1 MATLGGKSW
10 GAAESLPDNQANEC
24 TMDDQTAYALNALVQ
39 RHYNVGRIVRFR
51 PVQRGRQCESYELL
65 TAGGHE
71 YTLQVYLPE
80 FTQELLDRTAAVLEL
95 MSQNGFPVGC
105 PVGLKQQDGLIACA
119 GPQNRLML
127 LLDMLHGQ
135 SLPVEQ
141 WSEQDLSQLGLRLAW
156 MHRALAHL
164 PFPPISRFSGN
175 MLRVAAAGHE
185 MRAARIAA
193 AVGNETFEK
202 LAAIKPPGE
211 PVPGHG
217 AFDPAAIMLDGDRL
231 ITAITDWGSVGMGTS
246 ESDIV
251 DALVMWCVQADGTGI
266 YPRAKAF
273 CEAYF
278 SLADGKAF
286 DWGDAVR
293 QWCVHR
299 GAEAVAG
306 RRPLPRGFAD
316 IARDPQALAG
326 MLAGVHL
333 D

>member
-1 MATLGGKSW
+1 
-10 GAAESLPDNQANEC
+10 
-24 TMDDQTAYALNALVQ
+24 MDDQTAYALNALVQ

-65 TAGGHE
+65 TAGGQE

-95 MSQNGFPVGC
+95 ISQDGFPVGH
-105 PVGLKQQDGLIACA
+105 PVGLKQKDAAIACV

-141 WSEQDLSQLGLRLAW
+141 WSEQDLSQLGVRLAW
-156 MHRALAHL
+156 MHRSLAHV
-164 PFPPISRFSGN
+164 PFPPINLGCGN
-175 MLRVAAAGHE
+175 RLRVAAAAHE
-185 MRAARIAA
+185 ARATRIAA
-193 AVGNETFEK
+193 ALGTETFEQ
-202 LAAIKPPGE
+202 LAALKPPGE
-211 PVPGHG
+211 PVLGHG
-217 AFDPAAIMLDGDRL
+217 SLDPAAIMLDGDRL
-231 ITAITDWGSVGMGTS
+231 ITAITDWGAVGLGTT

-251 DALVMWCVQADGTGI
+251 DALVLWCVQADGTGI

-278 SLADGKAF
+278 SLANSKAF
-286 DWGDAVR
+286 DWGQAVR

-316 IARDPQALAG
+316 IAREPQSLAD